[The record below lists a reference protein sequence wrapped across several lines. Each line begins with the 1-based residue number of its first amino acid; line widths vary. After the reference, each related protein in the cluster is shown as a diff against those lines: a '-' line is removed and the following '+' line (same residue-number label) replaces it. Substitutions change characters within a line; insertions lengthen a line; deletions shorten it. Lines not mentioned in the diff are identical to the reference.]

1 MKVGFASADVT
12 PAIGMEKPGG
22 FTKGFNQVIH
32 DPCCAKAVVIE
43 GDGERVALVGLD
55 TLSVKRSVVE
65 GARQIIEEKTGIPG
79 ANVMVG
85 ASHTH
90 ASGPMMGAKPGDY
103 AHAFDPELCEDLA
116 QNESTAPDLCYLE
129 HVSKQ
134 IATAVIMADETKEEA
149 LLSIGRGEE
158 PTVAFNRRFKMK
170 DGSTM
175 THPGKL
181 NPDIIE
187 PAGPADPE
195 VGVVGCWRPDGDFL
209 GCIVNFTCHGTTG
222 NPGASADWIYWLRK
236 CITGA
241 MGGGEVVLLNG
252 ACGDITQVNNL
263 SDDESESGP
272 KWSRRVGQKVGAEAL
287 KVLCMAEPSDLLPVA
302 ARRELL
308 KISTRE
314 VTEERFQRELAT
326 VKSSTPEDHNWLF
339 AREAVLLHEANKV
352 EPEVTCEVQAVQIGP
367 AVFLSNPAEYFCQF
381 GLNIKER
388 SHFPFTY
395 VVELANGCIGY
406 VPTPDAFGP
415 NGGGY
420 EVRMAMSSKLIPEA
434 GQMIEDTSVALAN
447 ALTPGEVPRGP
458 KVEPNPDPKKALW
471 SFSAKSDKA

>member
-22 FTKGFNQVIH
+22 FRKGFNQVIH

>member
-22 FTKGFNQVIH
+22 FRKGFNQVIH

-55 TLSVKRSVVE
+55 MLSVKRSVVE

-134 IATAVIMADETKEEA
+134 IATAVIMADEKKEEA

-158 PTVAFNRRFKMK
+158 PTVAFNRRFRMK

-187 PAGPADPE
+187 PAGPVDPE
-195 VGVVGCWRPDGDFL
+195 VGVVGCWRPDGGFL

-287 KVLCMAEPSDLLPVA
+287 KVLCMAEPDDLLPVA

-367 AVFLSNPAEYFCQF
+367 VVFLSNPGESFCLF

-447 ALTPGEVPRGP
+447 SLTPGEVPQGP

-471 SFSAKSDKA
+471 SYSAKSDKA

>member
-1 MKVGFASADVT
+1 
-12 PAIGMEKPGG
+12 MEKPGG

>member
-129 HVSKQ
+129 HVAKQ
-134 IATAVIMADETKEEA
+134 IATAVIMADQKKEEA

-181 NPDIIE
+181 NPDIVE

-287 KVLCMAEPSDLLPVA
+287 KVLCMAEPDDLLPVA

-308 KISTRE
+308 KIRTRE

-367 AVFLSNPAEYFCQF
+367 VVFLSNPGEYFCQF

-447 ALTPGEVPRGP
+447 ALTPGEVPQGP

-471 SFSAKSDKA
+471 SYSAKSDKA